1 MTFII
6 IGVVLMAVGAGLTL
20 SALGVMGLRDP
31 SQPKPAPN
39 MPLLGLGLLADL
51 AGAGALVYGA
61 LGLGA

>member
-20 SALGVMGLRDP
+20 SALGVMGPPDP